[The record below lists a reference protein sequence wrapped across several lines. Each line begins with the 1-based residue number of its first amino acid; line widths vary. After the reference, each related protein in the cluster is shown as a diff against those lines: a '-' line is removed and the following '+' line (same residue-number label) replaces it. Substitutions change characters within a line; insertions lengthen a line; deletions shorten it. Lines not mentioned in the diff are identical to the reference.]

1 MPKYLLS
8 LLFCWGM
15 FAQAF
20 AGDIVPFEVD
30 YCGIRLQFTVE
41 GRNAIQREVDRIR
54 DNPAAHR
61 LMVQRAAT
69 YFPYVNEAFNK
80 VGVPLDLTY
89 ICILESGLRGDAIS
103 KSKAVGFWQFKEST
117 AKMVGLTINDKVDER
132 KHIFRASIG
141 AARYFATNYFRHG
154 NWLYSVISY
163 YEGGTGAL
171 SHIDLDQASATTMTI
186 DESLHIYAQKAIA
199 HKIAY
204 EDEIK
209 TTFPPRVW
217 LEPFMAQGSTDLP
230 RMLENAGID
239 EETFRKYNLWMKGSM
254 LPPDGDYS
262 FFVPRIGVK
271 YVHIP
276 DPLIHLYAQEVFS
289 PKKESPTPTAEIKAK
304 TPPSESNVYRPKP
317 APVTTVT
324 KRSESVT
331 FKPQEERETVNNPP
345 VKTVAP
351 PDTEEIVV
359 KESFK
364 EKPEPRTEA
373 NSSVHPVYKWKT
385 KPKETENQTE
395 TRPQP
400 KPTEEGSNP
409 TTVMVNGRPM
419 KVVPTEKPKPVQEKV
434 ISPQPETQEEDGNTK
449 IVMMNGRPVKIA
461 TKPTEKTQPE
471 AENASPPD
479 ENEEE
484 TGVKTVMMN
493 GKPVKIA
500 TKPTEKPTYAAN
512 TPKLKPQSVHPS
524 QGYVRPNYATKA
536 VVKEELPT
544 VKPKEEERP
553 LTPEELEVAR
563 AEAEAQGK
571 VYYEKKHF
579 LRKPITED
587 VYHNNEFVYLTPTF
601 GVVDASS
608 KFNIPVRTL
617 CQFNGFRAGQ
627 LPPPGTILYLFA
639 PVHRNVYIPIEDDLP
654 IEEIAMRHAKEPDFL
669 REINNMKPTERFVK
683 KGQKFYIREPKPEY
697 EPWTIFDFPDAESMT
712 TVTTTP
718 AQPDVTPKET
728 ASVAPS
734 NVETKTINYLTHTVE
749 AFESLESIAEKY
761 ETTVEAIKDLNKMYR
776 EELKIGE
783 VLRVKVLE

>member
-1 MPKYLLS
+1 
-8 LLFCWGM
+8 
-15 FAQAF
+15 
-20 AGDIVPFEVD
+20 
-30 YCGIRLQFTVE
+30 VE
-41 GRNAIQREVDRIR
+41 GRNAIQREVDKIR

-69 YFPYVNEAFNK
+69 FFPYVNEAFNK
-80 VGVPLDLTY
+80 IGVPLDLTY

-171 SHIDLDQASATTMTI
+171 NHIDLDQANATTMTI
-186 DESLHIYAQKAIA
+186 DENLHIYAQKAIA

-209 TTFPPRVW
+209 AAFPPKVW
-217 LEPFMAQGSTDLP
+217 LEPFMARGSTDLA

-239 EETFRKYNLWMKGSM
+239 EETFRKYNLWMKGNL

-262 FFVPRIGVK
+262 YFVPRSGVK

-276 DPLIHLYAQEVFS
+276 DPLLHLYAQEVFP
-289 PKKESPTPTAEIKAK
+289 PKKETPTPTAEIKAK

-324 KRSESVT
+324 KRSETVT
-331 FKPQEERETVNNPP
+331 FEAENEPEAVSKPE
-345 VKTVAP
+345 VKTIAP

-359 KESFK
+359 KETFK
-364 EKPEPRTEA
+364 EKNQPQTVD
-373 NSSVHPVYKWKT
+373 NGGIHPVYKWKT
-385 KPKETENQTE
+385 KPAEPQKQVKTESETL
-395 TRPQP
+395 
-400 KPTEEGSNP
+400 KPTQADEGNT

-419 KVVPTEKPKPVQEKV
+419 KVVPTDKPKPVQEKV
-434 ISPQPETQEEDGNTK
+434 VTPQEEKGNVKTVMINGRPVKIATK
-449 IVMMNGRPVKIA
+449 PADQPQSETEKTTQPDENTEEAGIKTVMINGRPVKIA
-461 TKPTEKTQPE
+461 TKPTEKP
-471 AENASPPD
+471 NYASH
-479 ENEEE
+479 
-484 TGVKTVMMN
+484 
-493 GKPVKIA
+493 
-500 TKPTEKPTYAAN
+500 

-536 VVKEELPT
+536 VVKEEFPVVT
-544 VKPKEEERP
+544 PKEEERP

-579 LRKPITED
+579 VRKLITED

-601 GVVDASS
+601 GIVDVSS

-617 CQFNGFRAGQ
+617 CQFNGLRAGQ
-627 LPPPGTILYLFA
+627 LPRPGTILYLFA
-639 PVHRNVYIPIEDDLP
+639 PVHRNIYIPTEDDLP
-654 IEEIAMRHAKEPDFL
+654 VEEIAMRHGKDPDFL

-683 KGQKFYIREPKPEY
+683 KGQKFYIREPKPDY
-697 EPWTIFDFPDAESMT
+697 EPWTIFDFPETESMT
-712 TVTTTP
+712 VNTTP
-718 AQPDVTPKET
+718 AQQEITPKET
-728 ASVAPS
+728 ASVP
-734 NVETKTINYLTHTVE
+734 ETPTKTMNYLTHTVE

-761 ETTVEAIKDLNKMYR
+761 ETTVEIIKDLNKMYR
-776 EELKIGE
+776 DELKIGE

>member
-8 LLFCWGM
+8 LLFCWGI
-15 FAQAF
+15 FSHAF

-69 YFPYVNEAFNK
+69 FFPYVNEAFNK
-80 VGVPLDLTY
+80 IGVPLDLTY

-117 AKMVGLTINDKVDER
+117 AKMVGLTVNDKVDER

-171 SHIDLDQASATTMTI
+171 SHIDLDQANATTMTI

-204 EDEIK
+204 EDEIQ
-209 TTFPPRVW
+209 TAFPPKVW
-217 LEPFMAQGSTDLP
+217 LEPFMAQGSTDLA

-239 EETFRKYNLWMKGSM
+239 EEAFRKYNLWMKGNL

-262 FFVPRIGVK
+262 YFVPRIGVK

-276 DPLIHLYAQEVFS
+276 DPLLHLYAQEVFS
-289 PKKESPTPTAEIKAK
+289 SKKEAPTATAEIKAK

-324 KRSESVT
+324 KRSETVT
-331 FKPQEERETVNNPP
+331 FQAEDEPETVSKPA

-359 KESFK
+359 KETFK
-364 EKPEPRTEA
+364 EKNQPQSA
-373 NSSVHPVYKWKT
+373 NNGGIHPVYKWKT
-385 KPKETENQTE
+385 KPAEPKKQVETESE
-395 TRPQP
+395 TI
-400 KPTEEGSNP
+400 KPTQADEGNT

-419 KVVPTEKPKPVQEKV
+419 KVVPTDKPKPVQEKV
-434 ISPQPETQEEDGNTK
+434 VTPKTEPQEDNGNVKT
-449 IVMMNGRPVKIA
+449 VMMNGRPVKIA
-461 TKPTEKTQPE
+461 TKPTDQPQPDTEKTTQ
-471 AENASPPD
+471 PD
-479 ENEEE
+479 ENTEEA
-484 TGVKTVMMN
+484 GVKTVMIN

-500 TKPTEKPTYAAN
+500 TKPTEKPTYASN

-536 VVKEELPT
+536 VEKVEYSLP
-544 VKPKEEERP
+544 KPKEEERP

-579 LRKPITED
+579 VRKPITED

-601 GVVDASS
+601 GIVDASA

-617 CQFNGFRAGQ
+617 CQFNGLRAGQ
-627 LPPPGTILYLFA
+627 LPRPGTILYLFA
-639 PVHRNVYIPIEDDLP
+639 PVHRNVYVPVEDELP
-654 IEEIAMRHAKEPDFL
+654 IEEIAMRHGKDPDFL
-669 REINNMKPTERFVK
+669 REINNMKPTERYVK
-683 KGQKFYIREPKPEY
+683 KGQKFYIREPKPDY
-697 EPWTIFDFPDAESMT
+697 EPWTIFDFPETESMT
-712 TVTTTP
+712 VNTTP
-718 AQPDVTPKET
+718 TQQEITPKET
-728 ASVAPS
+728 ASVP
-734 NVETKTINYLTHTVE
+734 ETPTKTINYLTHTVE

-761 ETTVEAIKDLNKMYR
+761 ETTVETIKDLNKMYR
-776 EELKIGE
+776 DELKIGE